1 MINISGISESR
12 VAPVS
17 AYLAKEKNQ
26 SIIIVSTDV
35 RAKRLALDLSFFVRD
50 KEIIVLPSE
59 EQFLAEICGKRSR
72 FAHTKIKSLKSPA
85 HRKTGCGDCAC
96 FGCH

>member
-35 RAKRLALDLSFFVRD
+35 RAKRLALDLSFFCQGQRNYRSSVGRT
-50 KEIIVLPSE
+50 V
-59 EQFLAEICGKRSR
+59 LAEICGK
-72 FAHTKIKSLKSPA
+72 KITICSYK
-85 HRKTGCGDCAC
+85 D
-96 FGCH
+96 

>member
-50 KEIIVLPSE
+50 KEI
-59 EQFLAEICGKRSR
+59 LAEICGKRPRS
-72 FAHTKIKSLKSPA
+72 AHTKIKSLKSPA